1 MEKDLKK
8 VKFFLKKKNINI
20 ILFNDIYNLFLKIY
34 VSFFSFF
41 FFRKSK
47 IINLN
52 INKGRI
58 KPKINLDPKNGFLD
72 KYIYITRKWDHINT
86 QIIISK
92 LKTNDCFIDI
102 GSNVGYFS
110 LLASILV
117 KMNGRVIAFEPIKKL
132 YKQIKFSKKINSY
145 NNIKIYNFG
154 LSDKNIKEKIYLQEK
169 NIASSSIYKKN
180 ILNFSFFR
188 GFIFKKLF
196 ETKNLIKFEN
206 IVLKKLDNLIKCKV
220 DFIKIDVEGEEYPAL
235 LGMKQILKKY
245 KPKLIIEISNFGLKK
260 NYPVKIYEFLYKLKY
275 DIYLNYNLKKKI
287 TINDFKKATKNEIVD
302 IFCEKK
308 FN

>member
-1 MEKDLKK
+1 MEKELKELK
-8 VKFFLKKKNINI
+8 IFLKKKNINI

-34 VSFFSFF
+34 VSFFSFL

-72 KYIYITRKWDHINT
+72 KYIYITRKWDDLNT
-86 QIIISK
+86 QIITSK
-92 LKTNDCFIDI
+92 LKTNHCFLDI
-102 GSNVGYFS
+102 GSNIGYFS

-188 GFIFKKLF
+188 GFIFKKFF

-287 TINDFKKATKNEIVD
+287 TINDFKKATKDEIVD

>member
-1 MEKDLKK
+1 MEEKLKK
-8 VKFFLKKKNINI
+8 LKFFLKNKNINI
-20 ILFNDIYNLFLKIY
+20 NLFNNIYILFLKIHL
-34 VSFFSFF
+34 SFFCFF
-41 FFRKSK
+41 FFRKSN

-58 KPKINLDPKNGFLD
+58 KPKIYLDPKNGFLD
-72 KYIYITRKWDHINT
+72 KYIYTKRKWDDLNT

-102 GSNVGYFS
+102 GSNIGYFS

-154 LSDKNIKEKIYLQEK
+154 LSDKNIKEKIYIQEK

-245 KPKLIIEISNFGLKK
+245 KPKLIIEINNFVLKK
-260 NYPVKIYEFLYKLKY
+260 NYSVKIYEFLYKLKY
-275 DIYLNYNLKKKI
+275 DIYFNYNLKKKI

>member
-1 MEKDLKK
+1 MKPTKFLKFKSHYFLFFSLVVCSLTINAQNNQDSTKTGYAFGSIFMEDPSSILKK
-8 VKFFLKKKNINI
+8 
-20 ILFNDIYNLFLKIY
+20 YTY
-34 VSFFSFF
+34 
-41 FFRKSK
+41 
-47 IINLN
+47 
-52 INKGRI
+52 
-58 KPKINLDPKNGFLD
+58 DPILD
-72 KYIYITRKWDHINT
+72 KYIYITRKWDDLNT

-92 LKTNDCFIDI
+92 LKTNHCFLDI
-102 GSNVGYFS
+102 GSNIGYFS

-287 TINDFKKATKNEIVD
+287 TINDFKKATKDEIVD

-308 FN
+308 QHA

>member
-1 MEKDLKK
+1 MEKELKK

-34 VSFFSFF
+34 VSFFSFL

-72 KYIYITRKWDHINT
+72 KYIYITRKWDDLNT
-86 QIIISK
+86 QIIIRK
-92 LKTNDCFIDI
+92 LKTNHCFLDI
-102 GSNVGYFS
+102 GSNIGYFS

-180 ILNFSFFR
+180 ILNFSFYK

-245 KPKLIIEISNFGLKK
+245 KPKLIIEINNFVLKK
-260 NYPVKIYEFLYKLKY
+260 NYSVKIYEFLYKLKY
-275 DIYLNYNLKKKI
+275 DIYFNYNLKKKI

>member
-1 MEKDLKK
+1 
-8 VKFFLKKKNINI
+8 
-20 ILFNDIYNLFLKIY
+20 
-34 VSFFSFF
+34 
-41 FFRKSK
+41 
-47 IINLN
+47 
-52 INKGRI
+52 
-58 KPKINLDPKNGFLD
+58 
-72 KYIYITRKWDHINT
+72 
-86 QIIISK
+86 
-92 LKTNDCFIDI
+92 
-102 GSNVGYFS
+102 
-110 LLASILV
+110 
-117 KMNGRVIAFEPIKKL
+117 MNGRVIAFEPIKKL

-154 LSDKNIKEKIYLQEK
+154 LSDKNIKEKIYIQEK

-245 KPKLIIEISNFGLKK
+245 KPKLIIEINNFGLKK
-260 NYPVKIYEFLYKLKY
+260 NYSVKIYEFLYKLKY
-275 DIYLNYNLKKKI
+275 DIYFNYNLKKNI
-287 TINDFKKATKNEIVD
+287 TINDFKKITKNEIVD

>member
-1 MEKDLKK
+1 MEKELKELK
-8 VKFFLKKKNINI
+8 IFLKKKNINI

-58 KPKINLDPKNGFLD
+58 KPKIYLDPKNGFLD
-72 KYIYITRKWDHINT
+72 KYICTKRKWDDLNT

-287 TINDFKKATKNEIVD
+287 TINDFKKATKDGIVD
-302 IFCEKK
+302 IFCEKRI
-308 FN
+308 

>member
-1 MEKDLKK
+1 MEEKLKK
-8 VKFFLKKKNINI
+8 LKFFLKNKNINI
-20 ILFNDIYNLFLKIY
+20 NLFNNIYILFLKIHL
-34 VSFFSFF
+34 SLFCFF

-58 KPKINLDPKNGFLD
+58 KPRIYLDPKNGFLD
-72 KYIYITRKWDHINT
+72 KYIYTKRKWDDLNT
-86 QIIISK
+86 QIITSK

-102 GSNVGYFS
+102 GSNIGYFS

-180 ILNFSFFR
+180 ILNFSFYK

-196 ETKNLIKFEN
+196 EKKNLIKFEN

-245 KPKLIIEISNFGLKK
+245 KPKLIIEINNFALKK
-260 NYPVKIYEFLYKLKY
+260 NYSVKIYEFLYKLKY
-275 DIYLNYNLKKKI
+275 DIYFNYNLKKNI
-287 TINDFKKATKNEIVD
+287 TINDFKKVTKDEIVD

-308 FN
+308 I

>member
-1 MEKDLKK
+1 MEKELKEIRI
-8 VKFFLKKKNINI
+8 FLKKKEINI
-20 ILFNDIYNLFLKIY
+20 ILFNDIYNLIVKFF

-180 ILNFSFFR
+180 TLNFSFYK

-275 DIYLNYNLKKKI
+275 DIYFNYNLKKKI
-287 TINDFKKATKNEIVD
+287 TINDFKKATKYKIVD
-302 IFCEKK
+302 IFCEKRI
-308 FN
+308 

>member
-8 VKFFLKKKNINI
+8 IKIFLKKKNINI

-34 VSFFSFF
+34 VSSFSFF

-58 KPKINLDPKNGFLD
+58 KPKIYLDPKNGFLD
-72 KYIYITRKWDHINT
+72 KYIYTKRKWDDLNT

-180 ILNFSFFR
+180 ILNFSFYR

-206 IVLKKLDNLIKCKV
+206 IILKKLDNLIKCKV

-245 KPKLIIEISNFGLKK
+245 KPKLIIEINNFALKK
-260 NYPVKIYEFLYKLKY
+260 NYSVKIYEFLYKLKY
-275 DIYLNYNLKKKI
+275 DIYFNYNLKKNI
-287 TINDFKKATKNEIVD
+287 TINDFKKVTKDEIVD

-308 FN
+308 I

>member
-1 MEKDLKK
+1 
-8 VKFFLKKKNINI
+8 
-20 ILFNDIYNLFLKIY
+20 
-34 VSFFSFF
+34 
-41 FFRKSK
+41 
-47 IINLN
+47 
-52 INKGRI
+52 
-58 KPKINLDPKNGFLD
+58 
-72 KYIYITRKWDHINT
+72 
-86 QIIISK
+86 
-92 LKTNDCFIDI
+92 
-102 GSNVGYFS
+102 
-110 LLASILV
+110 
-117 KMNGRVIAFEPIKKL
+117 MNGRVIAFEPIKKL

-180 ILNFSFFR
+180 ILNFSFYK

-196 ETKNLIKFEN
+196 EKKNLIKFEN

-287 TINDFKKATKNEIVD
+287 TINDFKKATKDEIVD

>member
-1 MEKDLKK
+1 MEKELKE
-8 VKFFLKKKNINI
+8 VRIFLKKKEINI
-20 ILFNDIYNLFLKIY
+20 ILFNDIYNLIVKLF

-72 KYIYITRKWDHINT
+72 KYIYITRKWDDLNT
-86 QIIISK
+86 QIIIRK
-92 LKTNDCFIDI
+92 LKTNHCFLDI
-102 GSNVGYFS
+102 GSNIGYFS

-180 ILNFSFFR
+180 ILNFSFYK

-196 ETKNLIKFEN
+196 EKKNLIKFEN

-245 KPKLIIEISNFGLKK
+245 KPKLIIEINNFALKK
-260 NYPVKIYEFLYKLKY
+260 NYSVKIYEFLYKLKY

-287 TINDFKKATKNEIVD
+287 TINDFKKATKDEIVD

>member
-1 MEKDLKK
+1 MEKELKEIRI
-8 VKFFLKKKNINI
+8 FLKKKEINI
-20 ILFNDIYNLFLKIY
+20 ILFNDIYNLIVKLF

-72 KYIYITRKWDHINT
+72 KYIYITRKWDDLNT
-86 QIIISK
+86 QIIIRK
-92 LKTNDCFIDI
+92 LKTNHCFLDI
-102 GSNVGYFS
+102 GSNIGYFS

>member
-1 MEKDLKK
+1 M
-8 VKFFLKKKNINI
+8 
-20 ILFNDIYNLFLKIY
+20 
-34 VSFFSFF
+34 SSFSFF

-72 KYIYITRKWDHINT
+72 KYIYTKRKWDDLNT

-102 GSNVGYFS
+102 GSNIGYFS

-180 ILNFSFFR
+180 ILNFSLYK

-196 ETKNLIKFEN
+196 EKKNLIKFEN

-245 KPKLIIEISNFGLKK
+245 KPKLIIEINDFVLKK
-260 NYPVKIYEFLYKLKY
+260 NYSVKIYEFLYKLKY
-275 DIYLNYNLKKKI
+275 DIYFNYNLKKKI
-287 TINDFKKATKNEIVD
+287 TISDFKKATKNEIVD

>member
-1 MEKDLKK
+1 MEKELKELK
-8 VKFFLKKKNINI
+8 IFLKKKNINI

-72 KYIYITRKWDHINT
+72 KYIYITRKWDDLNT
-86 QIIISK
+86 QIIIRK
-92 LKTNDCFIDI
+92 LKTNHCFLDI
-102 GSNVGYFS
+102 GSNIGYFS

-180 ILNFSFFR
+180 ILNFSFYR

-220 DFIKIDVEGEEYPAL
+220 DFIKIDVEGEEYEAL

-245 KPKLIIEISNFGLKK
+245 KPKLIIEINNFALKK
-260 NYPVKIYEFLYKLKY
+260 NYSVKIYEFLYKLKY
-275 DIYLNYNLKKKI
+275 DIYFNYNLKKNI
-287 TINDFKKATKNEIVD
+287 TINDFKKVTKDEIVD

>member
-1 MEKDLKK
+1 MEKELKELK
-8 VKFFLKKKNINI
+8 IFLKKKNINI

-34 VSFFSFF
+34 VSSFSFF

-72 KYIYITRKWDHINT
+72 KYIYITRKWDDLNT

-102 GSNVGYFS
+102 GSNIGYFS

-180 ILNFSFFR
+180 VLNFSFYR

-245 KPKLIIEISNFGLKK
+245 KPKLIIEINSFALKK
-260 NYPVKIYEFLYKLKY
+260 NYSVKIYEFLYKLKY

>member
-1 MEKDLKK
+1 MEKELKELK
-8 VKFFLKKKNINI
+8 IFLKKKNINI

-58 KPKINLDPKNGFLD
+58 KPKIYLDPKNGFLD
-72 KYIYITRKWDHINT
+72 KFIYTKRKWDDLNT

-180 ILNFSFFR
+180 VLNFSFYQ

-245 KPKLIIEISNFGLKK
+245 KPKLIIEINNFVLKK
-260 NYPVKIYEFLYKLKY
+260 NYSVKIYEFLYKLKY

-287 TINDFKKATKNEIVD
+287 TINDFKKATKDEIVD

>member
-1 MEKDLKK
+1 MEEKLKK
-8 VKFFLKKKNINI
+8 LKFFLKSKNINI
-20 ILFNDIYNLFLKIY
+20 NLFNNIYILFLKIHL
-34 VSFFSFF
+34 SFFCFF

-72 KYIYITRKWDHINT
+72 KYIYITRKWDDLNT
-86 QIIISK
+86 QIIIRK
-92 LKTNDCFIDI
+92 LKTNHCFLDI
-102 GSNVGYFS
+102 GSNIGYFS

-154 LSDKNIKEKIYLQEK
+154 LSDKNIKEKIYIQEK

>member
-1 MEKDLKK
+1 MEKELKELK
-8 VKFFLKKKNINI
+8 IFLIKKNINI
-20 ILFNDIYNLFLKIY
+20 ILINDIYHLFLKIY
-34 VSFFSFF
+34 VGFFSFF

-58 KPKINLDPKNGFLD
+58 KPKIYLDPKNGFLD
-72 KYIYITRKWDHINT
+72 KFIYTKRKWDDLNT
-86 QIIISK
+86 QIIIRK
-92 LKTNDCFIDI
+92 LKTNHCFLDI
-102 GSNVGYFS
+102 GSNIGYFS

-154 LSDKNIKEKIYLQEK
+154 LSDKNIKEKIYIQEK

-275 DIYLNYNLKKKI
+275 DIYFNYNLKKNI
-287 TINDFKKATKNEIVD
+287 TINDFKKVTKDEIVD